1 MSLRIDCQ
9 GILALG
15 LSSVCL
21 LSCDDLTPMV
31 DAEIDPACSG
41 KENFTPCHLVT
52 EPKDRSYD
60 ICIDDRCVS
69 PGCGEAYCNVPGPNF
84 LLPDPNDTD
93 DSRFHREE
101 ILAETSEEPIVWDD
115 VTDLIWQGCSSG
127 RTGKDCLTDDKEF
140 IDNKVITVKKEYNW
154 NDALD
159 YCEELIWANHDD
171 WRLPS
176 RYALESILD
185 NGQYKPAIDTEA
197 FPETPSGCFWSS
209 STYALDPSDKA
220 WYVDF
225 EYGEEKHGPIT
236 KNPKQCYVRCVK
248 DSSRSTFDQR
258 FTPHDEENQYAR
270 LIEDKVTGLFWYD
283 CNAGDGKMNC
293 LFSDETEVTW
303 TGAVEYCKEFRWGKY
318 DDWRL
323 PNRRELLSLID
334 DRKTGPII
342 DTRFF
347 PEMEEGD
354 FWSSS
359 EDKSDDISA
368 WYVSF
373 INGQVDVNLK
383 VCKKFVRC
391 VL

>member
-1 MSLRIDCQ
+1 MSLRINCQ

-15 LSSVCL
+15 LSSVYL

-31 DAEIDPACSG
+31 DAEIDTACFG

-52 EPKDRSYD
+52 EPDRSYD
-60 ICIDDRCVS
+60 ICMDDRCVS
-69 PGCGEAYCNVPGPNF
+69 PGCGKAYCNVPGPYF
-84 LLPDPNDTD
+84 TLPDPIEKNAFRFERGASV
-93 DSRFHREE
+93 DSPPEKPTVLDH
-101 ILAETSEEPIVWDD
+101 
-115 VTDLIWQGCSSG
+115 VTGLIWQGCPSG
-127 RTGKDCLTDDKEF
+127 RTGKDCEYE
-140 IDNKVITVKKEYNW
+140 NCEEKEYNW
-154 NDALD
+154 NDALE
-159 YCEELIWANHDD
+159 YCENLNWAKGK

-176 RYALESILD
+176 RYALESIID
-185 NGQYKPAIDTEA
+185 NGRYKPAIDTEA

-220 WYVDF
+220 WNVDF
-225 EYGEEKHGPIT
+225 INGEEKHGLKT

-248 DSSRSTFDQR
+248 DSSRSTVDQR
-258 FTPHDEENQYAR
+258 FTRHDEENQYAR
-270 LIEDKVTGLFWYD
+270 LIEDKVTGLFWHD
-283 CNAGDGKMNC
+283 CNAGEC

-303 TGAVEYCKEFRWGKY
+303 TGAVKYCDELFQWGKY
-318 DDWRL
+318 KNWRL

-347 PEMEEGD
+347 PEMGEGD

-359 EDKSDDISA
+359 EDKSDDTSA

-373 INGQVDVNLK
+373 MNGQVDVDPK
-383 VCKKFVRC
+383 VRKKFVRC